1 MDSKLLVLEIK
12 RFVDTDGAG
21 SAQFFSKGLKLVEP
35 PTVACSRNGN
45 SCYTPIDNLQAHN
58 KHVPQF
64 ATKSELDAWV
74 NRIKHDVE
82 LAADEYEGGYIPG
95 ASDPELN

>member
-1 MDSKLLVLEIK
+1 M
-12 RFVDTDGAG
+12 
-21 SAQFFSKGLKLVEP
+21 
-35 PTVACSRNGN
+35 ACSRNGN

-58 KHVPQF
+58 KQGPQF
-64 ATKSELDAWV
+64 ATTSELDAWG